1 MKKIYEKPVM
11 LAERFVPNH
20 YVAACPDPDTYVTYK
35 FDCNGGVGQTHYNVW
50 LDDNPQDNQLTGEW
64 REQVTIF
71 GSQWTWGYNDYGD
84 RDTWLTSGKYFH
96 NCTQG
101 HHEVTVPKGTSI
113 DNIFPYGFIQVK
125 NDRNGTVIPVRLWRG
140 DGDIHATRTLN
151 SSEFT
156 PVKNLS

>member
-11 LAERFVPNH
+11 QAELFVANH
-20 YVAACPDPDTYVTYK
+20 YVAQCADPETTVTYI
-35 FDCNGGVGQTHYNVW
+35 FDCDGGVGQTHYNVW
-50 LDDNPQDNQLTGEW
+50 QDDNPQDNQLSGEW
-64 REQVTIF
+64 RISPYT
-71 GSQWTWGYNDYGD
+71 GSYTWGYNDSGD
-84 RDTWLTSGKYFH
+84 RDTWLTSGTYYFH

-140 DGDIHATRTLN
+140 DGDVHATRTLN
-151 SSEFT
+151 SSVFT